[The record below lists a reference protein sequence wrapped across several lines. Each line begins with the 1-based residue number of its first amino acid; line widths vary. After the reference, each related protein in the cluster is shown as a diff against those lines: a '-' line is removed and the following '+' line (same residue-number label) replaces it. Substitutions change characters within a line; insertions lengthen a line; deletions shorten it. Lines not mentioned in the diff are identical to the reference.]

1 MEKLG
6 ADVLARRATFRR
18 IFMKKILPLNHG
30 LRGDIE
36 IPGDKSISHRAII
49 LSSLGD
55 TPVEVSNFLAGEDC
69 LSTVACMRALG
80 AQIQQHGEKFL
91 ITGHGLNGLHEPE
104 NVLDAGNSGTTL
116 RLLMGLLA
124 PQKFLTTFT
133 GDDSLRR
140 RPMAR
145 VIKPLSQMGA
155 TIVGRNENKN
165 LPITI
170 LPAKDNLRGITY
182 EMPVASAQVKSALL
196 LAGLYAEGA
205 TTLIEPAPSRDH
217 TEKMF
222 EAFGIR
228 LEKSGNAIKIFPTE
242 KLIAPEKISV
252 PGDISSAAYWL
263 VLATIL
269 DNSDVT
275 IINVGVN
282 DTRTGILDVLKNMG
296 AKIEILNERISG
308 GERIADL
315 KVISSKLRGIEFGGE
330 IIPRLIDEIPAL
342 AVAAA
347 FAEGTTI
354 IRDVKELRVKET
366 DRLAAIVEEFNKIS
380 PDTFQATDDSL
391 IISGGREKFFAK
403 CRSRADHRMAMSLGI
418 FGAAAKGVTLDDTD
432 CVKISY
438 PNFFETII

>member
-1 MEKLG
+1 
-6 ADVLARRATFRR
+6 
-18 IFMKKILPLNHG
+18 MKKILPLNHG
-30 LRGDIE
+30 LRGELE
-36 IPGDKSISHRAII
+36 IPGDKSISHRSII

-55 TPVEVSNFLAGEDC
+55 TQVEVSNFLAGEDC
-69 LSTVACMRALG
+69 FSTVACMRALG
-80 AQIQQHGEKFL
+80 AQIEQSGEKFL
-91 ITGHGLNGLHEPE
+91 IKGNGLFGLREPE

-145 VIKPLSQMGA
+145 VIKPLMQMGA
-155 TIVGRNENKN
+155 TIFGRNDNKN

-170 LPAKDNLRGITY
+170 LPAKEKVRGITY
-182 EMPVASAQVKSALL
+182 EMPVASAQVKSAII

-205 TTLIEPAPSRDH
+205 TTVIEPAPSRDH
-217 TEKMF
+217 TEKMLV
-222 EAFGIR
+222 AFGAR
-228 LEKSGNAIKIFPTE
+228 LERAGNEIKIFPTNE
-242 KLIAPEKISV
+242 LTAPEKISV
-252 PGDISSAAYWL
+252 PSDISSAAYWL

-269 DNSDVT
+269 DGSDVT

-282 DTRTGILDVLKNMG
+282 ETRTGILDVLKSMG
-296 AKIEILNERISG
+296 AKIEIFNERTSG
-308 GERIADL
+308 GERAADL
-315 KVISSKLRGIEFGGE
+315 KIFSSKLRGIEFGGE

-354 IRDVKELRVKET
+354 IHDVGELRVKET

-380 PDTFQATDDSL
+380 PETFEATDDTL
-391 IISGGREKFFAK
+391 IIHGGREKFFSTCK
-403 CRSRADHRMAMSLGI
+403 TRADHRIAMSLAI
-418 FGAAAKGVTLDDTD
+418 FGAATSGVELDDES

-438 PNFFETII
+438 PNFFDTLN

>member
-1 MEKLG
+1 
-6 ADVLARRATFRR
+6 
-18 IFMKKILPLNHG
+18 MKRILPLNHG
-30 LRGDIE
+30 LRGEIK
-36 IPGDKSISHRAII
+36 IPGDKSVSHRSII

-55 TPVEVSNFLAGEDC
+55 SPVEVTNFLSGADC

-80 AQIQQHGEKFL
+80 AKIERSGEKIL
-91 ITGHGLNGLHEPE
+91 ITGNGLRGLCEPE
-104 NVLDAGNSGTTL
+104 NILDAGNSGTTL

-140 RPMAR
+140 RPMGR
-145 VIKPLSQMGA
+145 VITPLKKMGA
-155 TIVGRNENKN
+155 SIFGRNSNKN

-170 LPAKDNLRGITY
+170 LLAEKNLRGITY

-196 LAGLYAEGA
+196 LAGLFAETP
-205 TTLIEPAPSRDH
+205 TTVIEPAPSRDH
-217 TEKMF
+217 TEKMLA
-222 EAFGIR
+222 AFGAR
-228 LEKSGNAIKIFPTE
+228 LEKSGNAIKIFPAE

-269 DNSDVT
+269 KNSEV
-275 IINVGVN
+275 IIKNVGIN
-282 DTRTGILDVLKNMG
+282 ETRTGILDVLKDMG
-296 AKIEILNERISG
+296 AKIEILNEKISG
-308 GERIADL
+308 GERAADL
-315 KVISSKLRGIEFGGE
+315 KVVAAENLRGVEFGGE
-330 IIPRLIDEIPAL
+330 IIPRLIDEIPAI

-354 IRDVKELRVKET
+354 IRDVSELRVKET

-380 PDTFQATDDSL
+380 PESFTATEDSL
-391 IISGGREKFFAK
+391 IIRGEQEKFFAECK
-403 CRSRADHRMAMSLGI
+403 TRADHRMAMALSI
-418 FGAAAKGVTLDDTD
+418 FGAAAEGVSIDDEA

-438 PNFFETII
+438 PNFFDDLK

>member
-1 MEKLG
+1 
-6 ADVLARRATFRR
+6 
-18 IFMKKILPLNHG
+18 MKKILPMNHG
-30 LRGDIE
+30 LRGEIK
-36 IPGDKSISHRAII
+36 IPGDKSVSHRSII

-55 TPVEVSNFLAGEDC
+55 LPVEVTNFLVGADC

-80 AQIQQHGEKFL
+80 AKIERSGEKIL
-91 ITGHGLNGLHEPE
+91 ITGNGLRGLCEPE
-104 NVLDAGNSGTTL
+104 NILDAGNSGTTL

-140 RPMAR
+140 RPMGR
-145 VIKPLSQMGA
+145 VITPLKKMGA
-155 TIVGRNENKN
+155 SIFGRNSNKN

-170 LPAKDNLRGITY
+170 LPAEKNLRGITY

-196 LAGLYAEGA
+196 LAGLFAETP
-205 TTLIEPAPSRDH
+205 TTVIEPAPSRDH
-217 TEKMF
+217 TEKMLA
-222 EAFGIR
+222 AFGAR
-228 LEKSGNAIKIFPTE
+228 LEKSGNAIKIFPAE

-269 DNSDVT
+269 KNSEV
-275 IINVGVN
+275 IIKNVGIN
-282 DTRTGILDVLKNMG
+282 ETRTGILNVLKDMG
-296 AKIEILNERISG
+296 AKIEILNEKISG
-308 GERIADL
+308 GERAADL
-315 KVISSKLRGIEFGGE
+315 KVVAAENLRSVEFGGE
-330 IIPRLIDEIPAL
+330 IIPRLIDEIPAI

-354 IRDVKELRVKET
+354 IRDVSELRVKET

-380 PDTFQATDDSL
+380 PESFTATEDSL
-391 IISGGREKFFAK
+391 IIRGGREKFFAECK
-403 CRSRADHRMAMSLGI
+403 TRADHRMAMALSI
-418 FGAAAKGVTLDDTD
+418 FGAAAEGVSIDDEA

-438 PNFFETII
+438 PNFFDDLK